1 MFGVATAMPA
11 KKPRTYNQPWGF
23 LSIAAFYA
31 RECGEL
37 PGPVPNR
44 RNHIALIEARHI
56 GCSLI
61 VQYAEL
67 EN

>member
-1 MFGVATAMPA
+1 
-11 KKPRTYNQPWGF
+11 
-23 LSIAAFYA
+23 
-31 RECGEL
+31 L